1 MLTVEID
8 EQILDC
14 KELHKRP
21 KIYTQSRDEV
31 PCGYIT
37 AEEWLIRSKKN
48 ISEIFRKHEKGLL
61 Q

>member
-8 EQILDC
+8 EQILDS
-14 KELHKRP
+14 KELSKRP
-21 KIYTQSRDEV
+21 KLYAQTLDEV

-48 ISEIFRKHEKGLL
+48 ISDVFRKYEQGLL
-61 Q
+61 